1 MKTMTTWK
9 MLFGLGALAALL
21 PLDRALAQPPPIE
34 RIEPEE
40 PLTIPTPGGP
50 KLRLP
55 EIAPPPPSLMLDQI
69 RPLTVPPRDSVPTL
83 NRFPG
88 VEAET
93 SSDEEVP
100 DSEGEPRLRLQH

>member
-1 MKTMTTWK
+1 MKTTTWWK
-9 MLFGLGALAALL
+9 MLFGSAALAALL
-21 PLDRALAQPPPIE
+21 PLVPALAQPPTIE
-34 RIEPEE
+34 RIEPEQ

-69 RPLTVPPRDSVPTL
+69 RPLTVPPRDSGPTL

-88 VEAET
+88 VEEEAP
-93 SSDEEVP
+93 SDDEVP
-100 DSEGEPRLRLQH
+100 ESEGEPRLRLQH